1 MKKSQN
7 KAGETKANNNNNNNG
22 NSSGQLGLFWSS
34 PVLQLRM
41 RACNLQLP
49 MPLSPSFSLPL
60 SVLSGEIRVKVT
72 AAFLAGKCENSQNE
86 NQMQTPQPAKGNRQP
101 ATAQKKSHLAREVDA

>member
-7 KAGETKANNNNNNNG
+7 KAGETKANDNNDNNNG
-22 NSSGQLGLFWSS
+22 NSSGQLCLFWSS

-60 SVLSGEIRVKVT
+60 SQCSLGRYVSK
-72 AAFLAGKCENSQNE
+72 SQ
-86 NQMQTPQPAKGNRQP
+86 Q
-101 ATAQKKSHLAREVDA
+101 HF

>member
-7 KAGETKANNNNNNNG
+7 KAGETKANNNNSNNG

-41 RACNLQLP
+41 RPCNLQLP
-49 MPLSPSFSLPL
+49 MPLSLPPSLSLSALWGDTCQSHSSIFS
-60 SVLSGEIRVKVT
+60 R
-72 AAFLAGKCENSQNE
+72 
-86 NQMQTPQPAKGNRQP
+86 
-101 ATAQKKSHLAREVDA
+101 